1 MASTHSNID
10 PAQADLKALKGV
22 IPLIGLTGG
31 IGSGKTA
38 VSDLLGA
45 LGAGIIDTDL
55 ISHQITAPGGKAIP
69 LITRA
74 FGVEF
79 IDPQGALN
87 RPKMRTLV
95 FEDPKARQILEQI
108 THPLIQQETAKQASE
123 LAKSGVP
130 YLVFVVPLLIESGS
144 WIKFIDYLVVVD
156 CPKETQ
162 IQRVM
167 HRNNMTRS
175 EVENILKVQ
184 ANRSA
189 RLAEANAVIE
199 NQGNLNDLKPAVLNL
214 HQQILKIQEGPL
226 SSS

>member
-1 MASTHSNID
+1 MAPTDLNLN
-10 PAQADLKALKGV
+10 PAQADLIALKGV

-38 VSDLLGA
+38 VSDLLGE

-69 LITRA
+69 LISKA
-74 FGVEF
+74 FGADF
-79 IDPQGALN
+79 IDSQGALN

-95 FEDPKARQILEQI
+95 FGDPSARQVLEQI
-108 THPLIQQETAKQASE
+108 THPLIQEETAQQAFQ

-144 WIKFIDYLVVVD
+144 WIKLIDYLVAVD
-156 CPKETQ
+156 CPESTQ

-175 EVENILKVQ
+175 EVENILKAQ
-184 ANRSA
+184 TSRDT
-189 RLAEANAVIE
+189 RLAAANAVIE
-199 NQGNLNDLKPAVLNL
+199 NQGSLDELKPEVLNL
-214 HQQILKIQEGPL
+214 HQQLLKIQEER
-226 SSS
+226 

>member
-1 MASTHSNID
+1 MASTHFNLDS
-10 PAQADLKALKGV
+10 AQAGLKALKGE

-38 VSDLLGA
+38 VSDLLGE

-69 LITRA
+69 LIAKA
-74 FGVEF
+74 FGADF
-79 IDPQGALN
+79 IDPQGALI
-87 RPKMRTLV
+87 RSKMRTLV
-95 FEDPKARQILEQI
+95 FENPGARKVLEQI
-108 THPLIQQETAKQASE
+108 THPLIQEETSKQAFE

-144 WIKFIDYLVVVD
+144 WVNLIDYLVVVD
-156 CPKETQ
+156 CPEEVQ

-175 EVENILKVQ
+175 DVENVLKAQ
-184 ANRSA
+184 TSRNA
-189 RLAEANAVIE
+189 RLSAANAVIE
-199 NQGNLNDLKPAVLNL
+199 NQGSLDALKSEVLSL
-214 HQQILKIQEGPL
+214 HQQLLKI
-226 SSS
+226 